1 MITILTHII
10 MIAIKTVVFF
20 LAFLATLYLIE
31 DSIENT
37 ILNMKKSEVR
47 FHDEYTRGITH
58 TLSGWLILLTT
69 VLWTALYLLNQF

>member
-1 MITILTHII
+1 

-37 ILNMKKSEVR
+37 ILNMKKSEVQ